1 MIARCYSSFSNMC
14 KKWGVKYVV
23 SWFFVWLEK
32 SIRCTVMGTRKQDK
46 IKKDEH
52 MIELMRKGKITPD
65 DYVMELIRK
74 CKIKNADELFGYKYK
89 SVV

>member
-1 MIARCYSSFSNMC
+1 
-14 KKWGVKYVV
+14 
-23 SWFFVWLEK
+23 
-32 SIRCTVMGTRKQDK
+32 MGTRKQDK